1 MHTHFTEYTFGDIVF
16 LRTDVNQEQWIET
29 DIFLHPN
36 NVCVYTIAFG
46 SSKHD
51 AYDFELSKDKN
62 DIKKLGL

>member
-16 LRTDVNQEQWIET
+16 LRTDVNQEQWIVT

-36 NVCVYTIAFG
+36 NVCVYTIACG

-51 AYDFELSKDKN
+51 AYDFELSRDQN
-62 DIKKLGL
+62 TDKKLGL